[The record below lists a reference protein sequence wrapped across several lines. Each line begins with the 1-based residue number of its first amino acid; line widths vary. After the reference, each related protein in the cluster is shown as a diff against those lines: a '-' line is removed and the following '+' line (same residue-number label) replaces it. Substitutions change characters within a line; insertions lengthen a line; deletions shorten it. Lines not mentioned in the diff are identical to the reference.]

1 MKESHDI
8 KSLNINVPKKSHF
21 TSKGNLYHCIFD
33 LITNKRLSETERT
46 VIQQLIKNDL
56 LLTENDSK
64 STVSNL
70 IKMCEDYQF
79 EIARLKKE
87 LREKKLDEDFVPL
100 KGIIKSEDDEYL
112 FVQYDILGII
122 KIPKLK
128 LTIFKLKNS
137 DECFYKTFGF
147 QWSPSNDLISKANY
161 EIMFQVAK
169 NFVSCCAEIFT
180 KITSLFSSPFNK
192 EKTDKNDK

>member
-1 MKESHDI
+1 MKESYDI
-8 KSLNINVPKKSHF
+8 KSLNINVPKKSHV
-21 TSKGNLYHCIFD
+21 TPKGSLYHCTFD
-33 LITNKRLSETERT
+33 LIANKRLSETERT
-46 VIQQLIKNDL
+46 VIQQLIKNSL
-56 LLTENDSK
+56 LLKENDSK

-87 LREKKLDEDFVPL
+87 LREKKSDEDFVPL

-122 KIPKLK
+122 KIPKLE

-137 DECFYKTFGF
+137 DEYFYKNFGF
-147 QWSPSNDLISKANY
+147 QWSPSDELINKALC
-161 EIMFQVAK
+161 EILTQ
-169 NFVSCCAEIFT
+169 CAEAFGSYCSEILKKLASSFSNIFY
-180 KITSLFSSPFNK
+180 KK
-192 EKTDKNDK
+192 

>member
-1 MKESHDI
+1 MKESYDI

-21 TSKGNLYHCIFD
+21 TSKGNLYHCTFD

-46 VIQQLIKNDL
+46 VIQQLIKNNL

-87 LREKKLDEDFVPL
+87 LREKKSDEDFVPL
-100 KGIIKSEDDEYL
+100 RGIIKSEDDEYL

-122 KIPKLK
+122 KIPNRL
-128 LTIFKLKNS
+128 IE
-137 DECFYKTFGF
+137 DEPKIG
-147 QWSPSNDLISKANY
+147 SLIS
-161 EIMFQVAK
+161 V
-169 NFVSCCAEIFT
+169 IF
-180 KITSLFSSPFNK
+180 LFILIAILMLMSIIFN
-192 EKTDKNDK
+192 